1 MSFTKIIDVIVRT
14 GSAIKETEKLD
25 SSLKKLDK
33 SAEDV
38 GKNSKEGFD
47 LAGEAAKR
55 LDNATGGLSKGFL
68 GVSKSAKVAGKSMKG
83 ALISTGIGIL
93 LVGLALIVEYWDDIV
108 DFIGGANS
116 KLEEQNALL
125 DTNRSLLDRRLTFL
139 GKQKKYNDENNISND
154 ALIEKEKQLLS
165 AKILG
170 LQIQLKSLVQSYN
183 EEASLARQQTLWEK
197 IWQIAPKVTSE
208 EAEALKERETKIRD
222 LQQDLK
228 DTTRLYDDLNAVV
241 FTTKGKDKEKTEKG
255 RTDKVEQLNAGD
267 GLTAED
273 AIILSSKDTLNK
285 LMLEKGQEYFDEYLA
300 MQISSG
306 KAIEAQAMLE
316 KQWRQDVANFSI
328 GLAGQTLD
336 IIGGLLEEGSALA
349 KGVAIAQATIKTY
362 EGAVA
367 AYAAGSSVGGPAGLV
382 LGPIAAGLAVVA
394 GLANIAKIAAT
405 KPVETN
411 VPGAGGS
418 GGGRA
423 AQAPAFN
430 LVQGTSQNQISESI
444 NAQNA
449 KPIEAF
455 VVSSNVTSAQEL
467 DRKAVNN
474 SAL

>member
-1 MSFTKIIDVIVRT
+1 MSITKIIDVIVRT
-14 GSAIKETEKLD
+14 SRAIKETEKLD

-241 FTTKGKDKEKTEKG
+241 FTTKGKDKEKTEKLDKAGSVGGDSLDFG
-255 RTDKVEQLNAGD
+255 RVEARKTINDLLIEEEQRLAGIEIETRR
-267 GLTAED
+267 LTAAE
-273 AIILSSKDTLNK
+273 TL
-285 LMLEKGQEYFDEYLA
+285 
-300 MQISSG
+300 
-306 KAIEAQAMLE
+306 AIEQKLALE
-316 KQWRQDVANFSI
+316 QKQRRQDVANFSI

-411 VPGAGGS
+411 VPGVGGS